1 MSTFDERE
9 KGFEKKFEK
18 DQELQFKAT
27 ARRNRLLGVWAA
39 ELMGLSG
46 EAAQAYAKEVVA
58 SDFERPGEDD
68 VVEKL
73 IKDFKGKG
81 VSQSEHQIRRKM
93 DELLPI
99 ARQQIMTE
107 VK

>member
-1 MSTFDERE
+1 MSSFDERE

-39 ELMGLSG
+39 ELMGMTG
-46 EAAQAYAKEVVA
+46 ESAQAYAKSVVA
-58 SDFERPGEDD
+58 ADFEKPGDDD
-68 VVEKL
+68 VVEK
-73 IKDFKGKG
+73 IVRDFAAKS
-81 VSQSEHQIRRKM
+81 VAQSEHQIRRKM
-93 DELLPI
+93 DELLTV
-99 ARQQIMTE
+99 ARHQIMTE